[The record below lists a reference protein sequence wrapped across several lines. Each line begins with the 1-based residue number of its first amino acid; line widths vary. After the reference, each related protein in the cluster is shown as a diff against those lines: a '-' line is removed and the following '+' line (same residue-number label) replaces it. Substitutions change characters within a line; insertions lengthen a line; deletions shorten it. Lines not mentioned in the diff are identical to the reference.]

1 MGLRINY
8 VLIDYE
14 SVQPEALSVLHEE
27 HFRLI
32 VFVGAT
38 QAKVAFETAA
48 ALQRMGERASYVKIS
63 GSGPNALDF
72 HIAFYIGQLALQEGS
87 PYFHI
92 ISKDTGFDP
101 LIRHLKDRKILAARW
116 RDVTEIRLLKASNA
130 KSPVEKLAII
140 VEHLKTRGAARP
152 RKVKTL
158 MNTIG
163 ALFQKQVAEEELFA
177 LVGELQAQ
185 GLVSVSDTNV
195 SYSLPT

>member
-14 SVQPEALSVLHEE
+14 SVQPDALSVLHED

-48 ALQRMGERASYVKIS
+48 ALQRMGERATYVKIS

-101 LIRHLKDRKILAARW
+101 LIQHLKTRKILAARW
-116 RDVTEIRLLKASNA
+116 RDVAEIPLLKVSNA
-130 KSPVEKLAII
+130 KSLPEKLAII
-140 VEHLKTRGAARP
+140 VEHLKARGAARP

-163 ALFQKQVAEEELFA
+163 ALFQKQVPEEEL
-177 LVGELQAQ
+177 LSLIGELQAQ
-185 GLVSVSDTNV
+185 GLVAVTETNV
-195 SYSLPT
+195 SYSLPG